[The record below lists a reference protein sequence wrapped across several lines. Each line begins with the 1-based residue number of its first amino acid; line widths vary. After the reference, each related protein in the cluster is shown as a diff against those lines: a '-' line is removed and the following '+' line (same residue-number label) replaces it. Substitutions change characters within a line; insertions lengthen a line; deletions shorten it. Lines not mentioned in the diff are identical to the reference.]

1 MVQNTIQNQRDL
13 LSAQCTNQIRNL
25 RILYCA
31 MDSCYVFLPI
41 SEPGC
46 CAYHEVC
53 RSQNGLVH
61 LAALRIPLMNP
72 PYVGIL
78 KQMSYIHGNYQYLE
92 VASTKNNY

>member
-1 MVQNTIQNQRDL
+1 
-13 LSAQCTNQIRNL
+13 
-25 RILYCA
+25 
-31 MDSCYVFLPI
+31 MDSCFVFLPI

-53 RSQNGLVH
+53 RSHNELVL

-78 KQMSYIHGNYQYLE
+78 KLYTIKAAGILQLLLYVCQHMEDAAVHT
-92 VASTKNNY
+92 VP